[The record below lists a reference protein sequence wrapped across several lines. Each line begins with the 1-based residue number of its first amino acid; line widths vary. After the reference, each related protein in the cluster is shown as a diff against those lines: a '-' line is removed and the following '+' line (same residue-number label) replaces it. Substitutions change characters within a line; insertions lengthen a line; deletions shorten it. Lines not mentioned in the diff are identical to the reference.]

1 MTARSEHGDGRTARA
16 REAPDEN
23 LVVTARPIKSSRIAV
38 TSAAIVLGV
47 FVVVAIVMPHANAGA
62 QFTWK
67 DQVATGI
74 LGVVFAALILVFTRP
89 RLRADVNGIQIR
101 NHWGP
106 YKTIPWELVVG
117 VEFAERRHLARLVL
131 PGEETIALYAVQ
143 RLDRERSVAVMRGLR
158 ELHQRTHPSAD
169 PM

>member
-1 MTARSEHGDGRTARA
+1 VNGERAGEDSARA
-16 REAPDEN
+16 ASARDDD
-23 LVVTARPIKSSRIAV
+23 LVVTARPIRSSQIAIAC
-38 TSAAIVLGV
+38 AAVVLGV

-62 QFTWK
+62 QFDWK

-74 LGVVFAALILVFTRP
+74 LGVVFAAMILVFTRP
-89 RLRADVNGIQIR
+89 RLRADINGITIR

-106 YKTIPWELVVG
+106 YKTIPWDVVVG

-131 PGEETIALYAVQ
+131 PAEETIALYAVQ

-158 ELHQRTHPSAD
+158 VLFLRTHPSD
-169 PM
+169 TP

>member
-1 MTARSEHGDGRTARA
+1 MTGEANNRA
-16 REAPDEN
+16 AETSIDD
-23 LVVTARPIKSSRIAV
+23 LVVTARPVKSTRIAI
-38 TSAAIVLGV
+38 SCAAVVLAV
-47 FVVVAIVMPHANAGA
+47 FIVVAIVMPHANAGA

-74 LGVVFAALILVFTRP
+74 LGVVFAGMILVFTRP
-89 RLRADVNGIQIR
+89 RLRADVNGIEIR

-106 YKTIPWELVVG
+106 YKSIPWDIVVG

-143 RLDRERSVAVMRGLR
+143 RLDRERSVATMRGLR
-158 ELHQRTHPSAD
+158 ALYARTHPD
-169 PM
+169 DTP